1 MRFLSS
7 FWFCSIMRRFW
18 VFFSILADD
27 LIFCGLYGKLWEIY
41 RISSHVSNMSCLVKL
56 LCDLHRSRYRKSELS
71 TSFLL
76 KCWSSKRC
84 WWTLFSRTYR
94 YTIYLITRTFE
105 SFKELERFSFWFKLF
120 IECRRESLVWRC
132 KKGSNHLIKT
142 FTIKSLNFS
151 LPFNNELHGN
161 RLNSSSWKS
170 GFNLFP
176 KHRWKLKS
184 DQPI

>member
-27 LIFCGLYGKLWEIY
+27 LIFCGLYGKLWEVY
-41 RISSHVSNMSCLVKL
+41 CISSHVSNMSCLVKL
-56 LCDLHRSRYRKSELS
+56 LCDLHRSRNRKSEFS
-71 TSFLL
+71 TSLLL
-76 KCWSSKRC
+76 KCWGSKRC
-84 WWTLFSRTYR
+84 WGSLFSRFHF
-94 YTIYLITRTFE
+94 YTIYLIACTFE

-120 IECRRESLVWRC
+120 IERRRESLVCCC
-132 KKGSNHLIKT
+132 KKRSNYLIET

-151 LPFNNELHGN
+151 LSFNNKFYRN

-170 GFNLFP
+170 GFDLFP
-176 KHRWKLKS
+176 KYWRKLKS